1 MIEGV
6 GQPKRLML
14 LQVPARMETS
24 DIVRKVAC
32 KEAVLSILDFLL
44 QALAIINPGRCFGK
58 DAWWREKEN
67 LQY

>member
-1 MIEGV
+1 
-6 GQPKRLML
+6 
-14 LQVPARMETS
+14 METS

-32 KEAVLSILDFLL
+32 KEAV

-58 DAWWREKEN
+58 DALWREKEN